1 MRVLALLGTQANQP
15 PPCFVHPRSLTDFLS
30 QFHKRYEPPDYD
42 APTFDGQVT
51 VASSSKFL
59 FSNFSYVLLAAALCQ
74 THGLFREPVY
84 KNVLLSALLFVELAT
99 AVLLTVVD
107 WPIFDHWFQ
116 LRGAELTVD
125 YRRQLLGLGLANG
138 CCFILYERFVIP
150 HRSLD
155 EDPVTARPPGAIVT
169 DAGSGAGDGAEGK
182 AAADADGDGL
192 SDAAHPSRLPSR
204 WWPGQCLNGR
214 ANGLLPKLGH
224 RAPLYQKGTLAFG

>member
-1 MRVLALLGTQANQP
+1 M
-15 PPCFVHPRSLTDFLS
+15 
-30 QFHKRYEPPDYD
+30 
-42 APTFDGQVT
+42 T

-84 KNVLLSALLFVELAT
+84 KNVLLSALLVVELAT

-150 HRSLD
+150 HKSLD
-155 EDPVTARPPGAIVT
+155 EDTVTARPPAAIVT
-169 DAGSGAGDGAEGK
+169 DAGNGAGDGAE
-182 AAADADGDGL
+182 AERAVDADGDDL
-192 SDAAHPSRLPSR
+192 SDATHPSRLSRSR
-204 WWPGQCLNGR
+204 WPGRCLSGR
-214 ANGLLPKLGH
+214 ANGLLPNVGH
-224 RAPLYQKGTLAFG
+224 HAPLYQKGTLAFG